1 LAAIGE
7 AIREQAPGARLL
19 GVTTGR
25 GLSTRPGPRP
35 EHLAETC
42 DLIGVAADPP
52 EALPGERSLHDTYVA
67 YLNTLTAPLSG
78 KAAIVASLALPTA
91 PDGHPGWIADSAYG
105 RPTRAYL
112 GNEEEQATFTG
123 RALERLLRAGAHGA
137 WLAAYTDYP
146 PQLWRTPPFDR
157 VTRAR

>member
-1 LAAIGE
+1 RAMRDAQRYLVREVVGYFGAHPALWAWQVGEGLERVHRPGSAEAVHDWLAAIGE

-19 GVTTGR
+19 GVTTAR

-52 EALPGERSLHDTYVA
+52 EALPGERSLHDAYVA
-67 YLNTLTAPLSG
+67 YLHALTAALAG
-78 KAAIVASLALPTA
+78 KRIIVTSLALPTA

-105 RPTRAYL
+105 
-112 GNEEEQATFTG
+112 
-123 RALERLLRAGAHGA
+123 
-137 WLAAYTDYP
+137 
-146 PQLWRTPPFDR
+146 
-157 VTRAR
+157 